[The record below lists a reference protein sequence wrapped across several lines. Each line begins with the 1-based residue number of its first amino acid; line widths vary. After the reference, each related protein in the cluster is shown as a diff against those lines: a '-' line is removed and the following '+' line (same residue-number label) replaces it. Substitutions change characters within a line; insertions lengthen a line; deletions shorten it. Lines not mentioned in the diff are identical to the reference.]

1 MHSGGLNGAQWHR
14 AGRVHV
20 HYVWVMLRDQIA
32 ELEAD
37 IEDLSEAAE
46 RCRKIGIAAHVLMA
60 GGAFLLMLA
69 VLGLWRLGPAAL
81 VVSLAAILGGIAL
94 YGSNKRTRD
103 DTMAAIRAKEADRA
117 ALIDALGLHDLR
129 HCHIE
134 ADRQ

>member
-1 MHSGGLNGAQWHR
+1 
-14 AGRVHV
+14 
-20 HYVWVMLRDQIA
+20 MLRDQIA
-32 ELEAD
+32 KLEAD
-37 IEDLSEAAE
+37 IEDLSAAAE
-46 RCRKIGIAAHVLMA
+46 RCRKIGIAAQVLMA

-103 DTMAAIRAKEADRA
+103 DTMVAIRAKEADRA

-129 HCHIE
+129 HRHIE
-134 ADRQ
+134 ADRR

>member
-1 MHSGGLNGAQWHR
+1 
-14 AGRVHV
+14 
-20 HYVWVMLRDQIA
+20 MLRDQIA

-46 RCRKIGIAAHVLMA
+46 RCRKIGIAAQVLMA
-60 GGAFLLMLA
+60 GGAFLLMFA

-129 HCHIE
+129 HRHIE